1 MKRISIIAIIVSLSA
16 ICYAQDVEPAA
27 LNRKVENNDTITL
40 TTFST
45 EALKEITA
53 DIGEI
58 QKAAQLLGIAK
69 VDILNDEL
77 QKRYSELSQKLML
90 VVSAYIDPKTF
101 VGLTEDQ
108 KIIKRK

>member
-1 MKRISIIAIIVSLSA
+1 MKISIIAIIVSLSA
-16 ICYAQDVEPAA
+16 ICFAQDAEPAE
-27 LNRKVENNDTITL
+27 LNRKVQNTDTITL
-40 TTFST
+40 TTYST
-45 EALKEITA
+45 EALKELTT
-53 DIGEI
+53 DIQEI

-77 QKRYSELSQKLML
+77 QKQYAELSQKVML
-90 VVSAYIDPKTF
+90 IVSAYIDPKDF

>member
-16 ICYAQDVEPAA
+16 IAWGQEAA
-27 LNRKVENNDTITL
+27 DLNKVQNTDTITL

-45 EALKEITA
+45 EALKELTA
-53 DIGEI
+53 DIQEI

-77 QKRYSELSQKLML
+77 QKQYAELSQKVML
-90 VVSAYIDPKTF
+90 IVSAYIDPQEF
-101 VGLTEDQ
+101 VGITEDQ